1 MRHFRRSDSGPV
13 EAAKYKDMGQMA
25 GKPPHF
31 STLLHHLFT
40 VQGPSVSRQRV
51 EACLQTTVEHYPWFP
66 DEGIFNLEIWHQVKE
81 NVERAARR
89 GKNIPIDFW
98 PLWALIIAEILPFQG
113 NSSPPDIRQQTERL
127 LHEYELDD
135 ETLQKAQLE
144 QHKIFQ
150 NFPTSPAPAAPNAPP
165 LPKGVNPKVSLFLE
179 FNDSDNS
186 PETLFHTK
194 TGNTFLDD
202 NDKSLAQTHICKKL
216 LPTHSPSRQRLLE
229 LLALQSQVSGAD
241 DFSAF
246 PVLRNANTQG
256 QIIPQYEGIN
266 FFHRQQIK
274 KPVTM

>member
-113 NSSPPDIRQQTERL
+113 NSSPPDIRQQTECL
-127 LHEYELDD
+127 LHEHELDD

-165 LPKGVNPKVSLFLE
+165 LPTGANPKVSLFLE
-179 FNDSDNS
+179 LNDSDDS
-186 PETLFHTK
+186 PETLCDTK
-194 TGNTFLDD
+194 TGNTFLD
-202 NDKSLAQTHICKKL
+202 NNAMSLAQIHICKKL
-216 LPTHSPSRQRLLE
+216 LPTHSPLRQRHSD
-229 LLALQSQVSGAD
+229 LLALQSQVSEAD
-241 DFSAF
+241 GFFCLPSF
-246 PVLRNANTQG
+246 RKCKCSKANN
-256 QIIPQYEGIN
+256 ISI
-266 FFHRQQIK
+266 
-274 KPVTM
+274 